1 MYTKPQNKQ
10 VELIKVGSQLRFLQT
25 FSASMD
31 VIGRPEWM
39 STDVRM
45 LISVAAD
52 LKEES
57 DPMYTK
63 PQNKQV
69 ELIKVGSQLRFLQT
83 FSASMDVI
91 GRTIYQTRMDVNRC
105 EDVDIGRGSLSPRLS
120 RLNRCLISVA
130 YVSAEI
136 SAPWLCVSDITD
148 VAFCTS
154 LPRFVASSTNVRL

>member
-1 MYTKPQNKQ
+1 MKAKSWEYRSRDTWTLTLADLKEESDPMYTKPQNKQ

-45 LISVAAD
+45 LISVAA
-52 LKEES
+52 
-57 DPMYTK
+57 
-63 PQNKQV
+63 
-69 ELIKVGSQLRFLQT
+69 
-83 FSASMDVI
+83 
-91 GRTIYQTRMDVNRC
+91 
-105 EDVDIGRGSLSPRLS
+105 
-120 RLNRCLISVA
+120 
-130 YVSAEI
+130 AEI